1 MSEKNESLKQIVLA
15 GFNAAAASEDAPI
28 KQTEE
33 ELLAL
38 IKKLPLDRLRGLRAE
53 LDGMIAEKLINI
65 LCLQSSVRAE
75 SPCFLRKNMIR

>member
-15 GFNAAAASEDAPI
+15 GFNAAAVSADAPME
-28 KQTEE
+28 QTEE

-53 LDGMIAEKLINI
+53 LDGMIAAQESGAPEEAIESIKAA
-65 LCLQSSVRAE
+65 CLTVPA
-75 SPCFLRKNMIR
+75 KN

>member
-53 LDGMIAEKLINI
+53 LDGMIAAQEGGSPEEAIESIKAACLTAPEKN
-65 LCLQSSVRAE
+65 
-75 SPCFLRKNMIR
+75 